1 MGCLVLLCNLVGC
14 SSLGLFVVNSLA
26 NFEGYAAIE
35 DIAYGQHQL
44 NRLSVYTPENKSN
57 RRATIIFFYG
67 GCWGGCETLNKE
79 YYPFV
84 AQALTAK
91 GFNVIIPDYR
101 RHPEV
106 KFDAIM
112 HDATRA
118 VEWVKEH
125 ITEYGGDPGNLFLM
139 GHSAGAHI
147 AAMLTLNEKYLA
159 SETYRNIK
167 GFIGLAGPYDF
178 LPFTDEY
185 QKIVFAPE
193 KSYPNTQPVNFV
205 DGSEPPLLLLY
216 GNDDDSVKPVNIVSL
231 NRTVK
236 QQGGCVESHR
246 YDGVNHTDLLGALSI
261 PLQAQQLVLNDII
274 DFVNYYADGKKPCR
288 N

>member
-1 MGCLVLLCNLVGC
+1 MGCLVLLCNLVAC
-14 SSLGLFVVNSLA
+14 SSLELFVANSLA
-26 NFEGYAAIE
+26 SFEGYTAIE
-35 DIAYGQHQL
+35 DIAYGQHKL

-205 DGSEPPLLLLY
+205 DGSEPPILLLY

-246 YDGVNHTDLLGALSI
+246 YDGLNHTDLLGALSI
-261 PLQAQQLVLNDII
+261 PLQAQQLVLNDIV